1 MCYLKVNLNCFYKN
15 NNFYKMEIVK
25 RVAINIAIVSV
36 GVLLALKVKE
46 MMNRAKLTPPTK

>member
-1 MCYLKVNLNCFYKN
+1 
-15 NNFYKMEIVK
+15 MEIVK